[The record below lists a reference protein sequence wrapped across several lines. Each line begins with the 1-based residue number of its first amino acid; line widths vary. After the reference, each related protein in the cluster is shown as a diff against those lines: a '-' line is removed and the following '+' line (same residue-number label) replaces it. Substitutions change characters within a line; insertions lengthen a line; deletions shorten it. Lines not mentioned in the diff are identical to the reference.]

1 MTFSVQGPLPILGS
15 GTLTLQKGVSATHLV
30 SSASGKDSLLGW
42 SQSDGF
48 VHVGVLTKEVLPAWS
63 YNHIPQTTRD
73 ADGCLVS
80 STMVAGSA
88 DVAPSNTLSAPP
100 LLLLASVDL
109 ALSPDVRSRAPLSL
123 FADPLIPER
132 IFCQHGGGVDSITLR
147 WLPFSDFAGGAR
159 DLASAPPLDV
169 HSLLDARAAGEP
181 EPRQLMGLAVVSDSA
196 GETWLVAAPVG
207 GTCVVVP
214 VRSQTPAVVPA
225 LESPP
230 AEGEGEETKA
240 LSAALAQGP
249 KDIRI
254 PKVR

>member
-1 MTFSVQGPLPILGS
+1 M
-15 GTLTLQKGVSATHLV
+15 
-30 SSASGKDSLLGW
+30 
-42 SQSDGF
+42 
-48 VHVGVLTKEVLPAWS
+48 LPAWS
-63 YNHIPQTTRD
+63 YDHIPQSTRD

-80 STMVAGSA
+80 ATMVAGSV
-88 DVAPSNTLSAPP
+88 DVAPPNPLSAPP

-123 FADPLIPER
+123 SADPLVPER

-159 DLASAPPLDV
+159 DLANVPPPDV
-169 HSLLDARAAGEP
+169 HSLLDARAVGEP
-181 EPRQLMGLAVVSDSA
+181 EPRPLMGLAVVSDSA

-214 VRSQTPAVVPA
+214 VRSQTPAIVPA
-225 LESPP
+225 LELPP
-230 AEGEGEETKA
+230 AEGEGEETQA

-249 KDIRI
+249 KDICI